1 MKNLLKSR
9 NIEIKSRIIEI
20 KPRIIKIKL
29 RIIKIK
35 PRNCHQYSVTLENVC
50 YHRIDCNTVQLLFID
65 DQKFHSSLIVGVRLS
80 VRFSIWASP
89 TKILHYSCML
99 ENVCYHRIDCNT
111 VQLSFIDDQKVH
123 SSLIVG
129 VRLSVRFSIYT
140 SRKKNF
146 THSLIDVLTIRDNI
160 IGYSRT

>member
-1 MKNLLKSR
+1 MLENVCYHRIDCVFKIFKKYFFSSSKTGLKNLLKSR
-9 NIEIKSRIIEI
+9 NIEIKSRII
-20 KPRIIKIKL
+20 
-29 RIIKIK
+29 KIK
-35 PRNCHQYSVTLENVC
+35 PRNSHQYSVTLENVC
-50 YHRIDCNTVQLLFID
+50 YHRIDCNTVQLSFID

-129 VRLSVRFSIYT
+129 VRLSVRFSIWASPT
-140 SRKKNF
+140 KIL
-146 THSLIDVLTIRDNI
+146 H
-160 IGYSRT
+160 